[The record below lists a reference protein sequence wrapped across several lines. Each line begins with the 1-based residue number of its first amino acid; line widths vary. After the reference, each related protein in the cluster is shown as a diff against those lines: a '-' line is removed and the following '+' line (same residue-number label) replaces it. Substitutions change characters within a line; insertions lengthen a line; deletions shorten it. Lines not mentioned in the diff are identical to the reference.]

1 MPTEN
6 MVGGR
11 GKLLPDEE
19 PLVDSVELKVAST
32 SPSED
37 DITTYLAG

>member
-19 PLVDSVELKVAST
+19 PLVDSIELQGGEHVA
-32 SPSED
+32 ERR
-37 DITTYLAG
+37 